1 MVIMKRQELYTPRHT
16 ANTDQEASK
25 LRKLIGDII
34 GKETLPGRKYDKRL
48 AAIAIATLALAGS
61 VITGLAV
68 NEIGSNFG
76 ETASNT
82 AETPTVTRITTDPI
96 SLRTEVQ
103 EALKANGYNPEEI
116 TINLPDYAAEY
127 QGQDPRKLDYLSST
141 YEITVID
148 GVANVT
154 RLK

>member
-1 MVIMKRQELYTPRHT
+1 MVIMKRQELHTSQDT
-16 ANTDQEASK
+16 ANPDQEASI
-25 LRKLIGDII
+25 LRKGFGKII
-34 GKETLPGRKYDKRL
+34 DKEPLPGEKYNKRA
-48 AAIAIATLALAGS
+48 AAIAILALTGA
-61 VITGLAV
+61 VLTGLTGY
-68 NEIGSNFG
+68 EITSNSE
-76 ETASNT
+76 ETASST

-103 EALKANGYNPEEI
+103 EVLEANGYDPEEI

-148 GVANVT
+148 GVATVT

>member
-1 MVIMKRQELYTPRHT
+1 MLFRSRH
-16 ANTDQEASK
+16 AAKEASI
-25 LRKLIGDII
+25 LRKGFGKII
-34 GKETLPGRKYDKRL
+34 DKKPLPGKEYDKR
-48 AAIAIATLALAGS
+48 AAAIATLALAGS

-103 EALKANGYNPEEI
+103 EVLEANGYDPEEI

-148 GVANVT
+148 GVATVT

>member
-1 MVIMKRQELYTPRHT
+1 MVIMKRQELHTPRDA
-16 ANTDQEASK
+16 ANPDQEASI
-25 LRKLIGDII
+25 LRKGFGKII
-34 GKETLPGRKYDKRL
+34 GKEPLPGRQYDKRL
-48 AAIAIATLALAGS
+48 ATIATLVLAGS
-61 VITGLAV
+61 VFTGLAV
-68 NEIGSNFG
+68 NEIGSNFK
-76 ETASNT
+76 ETVSTT
-82 AETPTVTRITTDPI
+82 AETPTVTRITTNPT
-96 SLRTEVQ
+96 SLLTEVQ
-103 EALKANGYNPEEI
+103 EALKANGYDPEEI

>member
-1 MVIMKRQELYTPRHT
+1 MNTHEQHTPRHA
-16 ANTDQEASK
+16 ANPDQKVSK

-34 GKETLPGRKYDKRL
+34 GKEAQPGRKYDKRL
-48 AAIAIATLALAGS
+48 AAIATLALTGVAL
-61 VITGLAV
+61 TGLAV
-68 NEIGSNFG
+68 NEIGSNFK
-76 ETASNT
+76 ETVSNT

-96 SLRTEVQ
+96 SLRTEMQ
-103 EALKANGYNPEEI
+103 EALEANGYDPEEI

>member
-1 MVIMKRQELYTPRHT
+1 MVIMKRPELHTQRHAT
-16 ANTDQEASK
+16 NRYQEASI
-25 LRKLIGDII
+25 LRKGFGKII
-34 GKETLPGRKYDKRL
+34 GKEPLPGEKYNKR
-48 AAIAIATLALAGS
+48 AAAIATLALAGS

-68 NEIGSNFG
+68 NEIASNFG
-76 ETASNT
+76 ETAST
-82 AETPTVTRITTDPI
+82 TTETPTVTRITTDPI

-103 EALKANGYNPEEI
+103 EALEANGYDPEEI

-127 QGQDPRKLDYLSST
+127 QGQDPRNLDYLSST
-141 YEITVID
+141 YEITVIN

>member
-1 MVIMKRQELYTPRHT
+1 MVIMKRQELHTPRHAT
-16 ANTDQEASK
+16 NPDREVSK
-25 LRKLIGDII
+25 LREYIGDII
-34 GKETLPGRKYDKRL
+34 GKEPLPGEKYNKR
-48 AAIAIATLALAGS
+48 AAAIATLALAGS

-76 ETASNT
+76 ETTSNT

-103 EALKANGYNPEEI
+103 EALEANGYDPEEI
-116 TINLPDYAAEY
+116 TINLPDYATEY